1 MTDRHRFRAQWH
13 DYNDGI
19 YFVTICSHEKRH
31 VFGRISNGE
40 MHFSR
45 LGEIVAQSLE
55 SIPIHYPHAEVYNY
69 VVMPNH
75 VHLVISVGTR
85 YIASPQPEVTGK
97 RISSN
102 FGCLKPPKHGEACED
117 FHHNCSLATIIG
129 SFKAAVTRQANRL
142 EDGGDVSGGRDGL
155 GGRDVSRP
163 YWQQRYY
170 EHIIRDQ
177 RAFDNIMK
185 YVDNN
190 VMSWESDC
198 FND

>member
-31 VFGRISNGE
+31 AFGHIRNGK
-40 MHFSR
+40 MLFSK
-45 LGEIVAQSLE
+45 LGEIVSQSLE
-55 SIPIHYPHAEVYNY
+55 SIPLHHPHAEVYNY

-75 VHLVISVGTR
+75 VHLVISVQTR
-85 YIASPQPEVTGK
+85 YIAFPQTDDTIK
-97 RISSN
+97 SLNSN
-102 FGCLKPPKHGEACED
+102 FGCLKPPKHSEACED

-129 SFKAAVTRQANRL
+129 SFKAAVTRQANRQC
-142 EDGGDVSGGRDGL
+142 
-155 GGRDVSRP
+155 GRDVSRP
-163 YWQQRYY
+163 YWQQRYH

-177 RAFDNIMK
+177 RAFDNIMN

-190 VMSWESDC
+190 VRSWASDC
-198 FND
+198 FNE

>member
-1 MTDRHRFRAQWH
+1 
-13 DYNDGI
+13 
-19 YFVTICSHEKRH
+19 
-31 VFGRISNGE
+31 
-40 MHFSR
+40 
-45 LGEIVAQSLE
+45 
-55 SIPIHYPHAEVYNY
+55 
-69 VVMPNH
+69 MPNH

-85 YIASPQPEVTGK
+85 YIASPQTDDT
-97 RISSN
+97 INSN
-102 FGCLKPPKHGEACED
+102 LGCLKPPKHGEACED
-117 FHHNCSLATIIG
+117 FHHNSCLATIIG

-142 EDGGDVSGGRDGL
+142 GEGDGL

-163 YWQQRYY
+163 YWQQRYH

-190 VMSWESDC
+190 VRSWAADC

>member
-55 SIPIHYPHAEVYNY
+55 SIPIHHPHAEVYNY

-75 VHLVISVGTR
+75 VHLVIAVRTR
-85 YIASPQPEVTGK
+85 YIASPKPEVTGK
-97 RISSN
+97 RINSN
-102 FGCLKPPKHGEACED
+102 LGCLKPPKHGEACED
-117 FHHNCSLATIIG
+117 FHHNSSLATIIG

-142 EDGGDVSGGRDGL
+142 GGGDGL

>member
-13 DYNDGI
+13 DYNGGI
-19 YFVTICSHEKRH
+19 YFVTICSHEKWH
-31 VFGRISNGE
+31 VFGHIRNGE

-55 SIPIHYPHAEVYNY
+55 SIPIHYPNAEVYNY

-75 VHLVISVGTR
+75 VHLVISVRTR
-85 YIASPQPEVTGK
+85 YIASPQTDVTDK
-97 RISSN
+97 RINSN
-102 FGCLKPPKHGEACED
+102 LGCLKPPKHGEACED
-117 FHHNCSLATIIG
+117 FHHNSRLATIIG
-129 SFKAAVTRQANRL
+129 SFKAAVTRAANRL
-142 EDGGDVSGGRDGL
+142 GGGDGL

-177 RAFDNIMK
+177 RAFDNIMN

>member
-85 YIASPQPEVTGK
+85 YIASPQPDDTQK
-97 RISSN
+97 SINSN

-142 EDGGDVSGGRDGL
+142 GDGGGGRGVS

-190 VMSWESDC
+190 VMSWKSDC

>member
-1 MTDRHRFRAQWH
+1 MADRHRFRAQWH

-31 VFGRISNGE
+31 VFSRIINGE

-55 SIPIHYPHAEVYNY
+55 SIPIHYPNAEVYNY

-85 YIASPQPEVTGK
+85 YIASPQTEVTPK
-97 RISSN
+97 SINSN

-117 FHHNCSLATIIG
+117 FHHNSCLATIIG

-142 EDGGDVSGGRDGL
+142 GGGDGL

-163 YWQQRYY
+163 YWQQRYH

-190 VMSWESDC
+190 VMCWASDC

>member
-31 VFGRISNGE
+31 VFGRICNGE

-45 LGEIVAQSLE
+45 LGEIVAQCLE
-55 SIPIHYPHAEVYNY
+55 SIPIHYPNAEVYNY

-75 VHLVISVGTR
+75 VHLVIAVRTR
-85 YIASPQPEVTGK
+85 YIASPQTDDT
-97 RISSN
+97 INSN

-117 FHHNCSLATIIG
+117 FHHNSRLATIIG
-129 SFKAAVTRQANRL
+129 SFKAAVTRAANRL
-142 EDGGDVSGGRDGL
+142 GDGGHISGGRDGL

-190 VMSWESDC
+190 VMSGKSDC

>member
-1 MTDRHRFRAQWH
+1 MADRHRFRAQWH

-31 VFGRISNGE
+31 VFGRIRNGK
-40 MHFSR
+40 MFFSK
-45 LGEIVAQSLE
+45 LGEIVLQTLE
-55 SIPIHYPHAEVYNY
+55 SIPIHYPNAEVYNY

-85 YIASPQPEVTGK
+85 YIASPKTDDT
-97 RISSN
+97 INSN

-117 FHHNCSLATIIG
+117 FHHNSCLATIIG

-142 EDGGDVSGGRDGL
+142 GGGDGL

-163 YWQQRYY
+163 YWQQRYH

-190 VMSWESDC
+190 VICWASDC

>member
-1 MTDRHRFRAQWH
+1 MADRHRFRAQWH

-31 VFGRISNGE
+31 VFGHIRNGE

-55 SIPIHYPHAEVYNY
+55 SIPIHYPNAEVYNY

-75 VHLVISVGTR
+75 VHLVISVRTR
-85 YIASPQPEVTGK
+85 YIASPQPEDT
-97 RISSN
+97 IN
-102 FGCLKPPKHGEACED
+102 PNLGCLKPPKHGEACED
-117 FHHNCSLATIIG
+117 FHHNSCLATIIG

-142 EDGGDVSGGRDGL
+142 GGGDGL

-177 RAFDNIMK
+177 RAFDNIMN

-190 VMSWESDC
+190 VMSWAADC

>member
-55 SIPIHYPHAEVYNY
+55 SIPIHYPNAEVYNY

-85 YIASPQPEVTGK
+85 YIASPQPDDT
-97 RISSN
+97 INSN
-102 FGCLKPPKHGEACED
+102 LGCLKPPKHGEACED
-117 FHHNCSLATIIG
+117 FHHNSCLATIIG

-142 EDGGDVSGGRDGL
+142 GDGGHISGGGDGL

-190 VMSWESDC
+190 VMCWESDC
-198 FND
+198 FNE